1 MKQIIFTL
9 VVALIVIPGL
19 QSQDVAAGSGFQHQ
33 GVARDASGR
42 PLPNAAITL
51 QIAISAD
58 SKNGKALYI
67 ETHELTTDGQ
77 GHFAVVVGEGNPSK
91 GEFGS
96 TPWSSGQLWM
106 HVALQN
112 KNPRRAGIVLS
123 STQLPVAPYAMHAIT
138 TAEITGDAASKAT
151 DTEKQ
156 QSIFWL
162 TGGNSL
168 TKPATHFLGT
178 RDNQDL
184 VFKTNNETRMTITKE
199 GQVKYKAGTAVTGS
213 SAQQAAYPM
222 HIQGAMQGIHIKVN
236 APRTKQNVFVNFL
249 DATASWGRIRGQ
261 TYPEWVADD
270 AEDNFKFATR
280 NYNLKIAELS
290 QAIAGLTAQA
300 AGAAATGAGA
310 AEAVSI
316 TLDATALG
324 SELAYFTTIYSTYVS
339 QGALYQGVQYSSG
352 AADFAEY
359 IEREPGTRKFF
370 AGEIVGIKNGKAS
383 LTTEG
388 ADHIL
393 AVSSLPIALGNRPNE
408 SEADQFEKIAFMGQ
422 VLVRVTG
429 AVNIGDY
436 ILPTGNNDGLAV
448 AVAPDKMRAADY
460 GNIIGIAWSASN
472 PKIPTP
478 YQLINVAVGINAFE
492 LSREL
497 VRLEKQVDAITDYL
511 KGKNPDFNKQN
522 DENQLITKSQPEN
535 APMELSGRHAVMSI
549 EEHAA
554 ILDGNGE
561 FVERVFRKA
570 KEELL
575 LAHPKAKDY
584 PQVMALMD
592 NPVPTLK
599 AMYRDPGGYMGVLA
613 AEALKTVGK

>member
-1 MKQIIFTL
+1 
-9 VVALIVIPGL
+9 
-19 QSQDVAAGSGFQHQ
+19 
-33 GVARDASGR
+33 
-42 PLPNAAITL
+42 
-51 QIAISAD
+51 
-58 SKNGKALYI
+58 
-67 ETHELTTDGQ
+67 
-77 GHFAVVVGEGNPSK
+77 
-91 GEFGS
+91 
-96 TPWSSGQLWM
+96 
-106 HVALQN
+106 
-112 KNPRRAGIVLS
+112 
-123 STQLPVAPYAMHAIT
+123 
-138 TAEITGDAASKAT
+138 
-151 DTEKQ
+151 
-156 QSIFWL
+156 
-162 TGGNSL
+162 
-168 TKPATHFLGT
+168 
-178 RDNQDL
+178 
-184 VFKTNNETRMTITKE
+184 
-199 GQVKYKAGTAVTGS
+199 
-213 SAQQAAYPM
+213 
-222 HIQGAMQGIHIKVN
+222 MQGIHIKVN

-249 DATASWGRIRGQ
+249 DANSSWGRIRGM
-261 TYPEWVADD
+261 TYPEWTADD
-270 AEDNFKFATR
+270 TEDNFKFATR

-290 QAIAGLTAQA
+290 QAIAGLAAQA

-316 TLDATALG
+316 NLDARALG